1 MLPGSLNEPHGA
13 SSMRDSRRKGQVSM
27 FAFTQTVQFLSE
39 DGAALPQAPVTNQQV
54 AEVLFNIA
62 TLLEMQQANPYRIQA
77 YRNAARGMLT
87 LAEPAIDIIRRG
99 EELRFDGLGV
109 RLRRKITEL
118 LTTGH
123 MTFYDDLCEESLP
136 DDARALMSVEHIGPR
151 TALRLIG
158 PMNIHTVEQLWEE
171 AHSRRLQKH
180 YGFGEKSERRL
191 ERAAEAV
198 LRSPQPPAGAAAV
211 AIPDSATDVG
221 EETASARV
229 ESPARAA

>member
-1 MLPGSLNEPHGA
+1 
-13 SSMRDSRRKGQVSM
+13 M

-77 YRNAARGMLT
+77 YRNGARGMLT
-87 LAEPAIDIIRRG
+87 LPEPAIDIIRRG

-136 DDARALMSVEHIGPR
+136 DDARALMTVEYIGPR

-158 PMNIHTVEQLWEE
+158 PMNIHSVEQLWDE
-171 AHSRRLQKH
+171 AHNRRLQKH

-198 LRSPQPPAGAAAV
+198 LYGPQPPADAAALAV
-211 AIPDSATDVG
+211 PDAFADGSADV
-221 EETASARV
+221 TSFQADA
-229 ESPARAA
+229 PARAA

>member
-1 MLPGSLNEPHGA
+1 
-13 SSMRDSRRKGQVSM
+13 M

-39 DGAALPQAPVTNQQV
+39 DGTAIPQAPVTNQQV
-54 AEVLFNIA
+54 ADVLFNIA

-87 LAEPAIDIIRRG
+87 LAEPAAEIIRRG

-118 LTTGH
+118 LSTGH

-136 DDARALMSVEHIGPR
+136 DDARALMSVQHVGPR

-158 PMNIHTVEQLWEE
+158 PMNIHSVERLWEE
-171 AHSRRLQKH
+171 AHSHRLQKH

-191 ERAAEAV
+191 EREAQAV
-198 LRSPQPPAGAAAV
+198 LLARQASQSTSEV
-211 AIPDSATDVG
+211 APDVAPEPDSQTQLD
-221 EETASARV
+221 SALD
-229 ESPARAA
+229 STGRAA

>member
-1 MLPGSLNEPHGA
+1 
-13 SSMRDSRRKGQVSM
+13 M

-77 YRNAARGMLT
+77 YRNGARGMLT
-87 LAEPAIDIIRRG
+87 LPEPAIDIIRRS

-118 LTTGH
+118 LATGH

-136 DDARALMSVEHIGPR
+136 DDARALMAVEYVGPR

-158 PMNIHTVEQLWEE
+158 PMNIHSVEQLWDE

-198 LRSPQPPAGAAAV
+198 LYGPQPPADAAALAV
-211 AIPDSATDVG
+211 PDAYVSDETDVAPAYSP
-221 EETASARV
+221 EF
-229 ESPARAA
+229 PARAA

>member
-1 MLPGSLNEPHGA
+1 
-13 SSMRDSRRKGQVSM
+13 M

-77 YRNAARGMLT
+77 YRNGARGMLT
-87 LAEPAIDIIRRG
+87 LPEPAIDIIRRS

-118 LTTGH
+118 LATGH

-136 DDARALMSVEHIGPR
+136 DDARALMAVEYVGPR

-158 PMNIHTVEQLWEE
+158 PMNIHSVEQLWDE

-198 LRSPQPPAGAAAV
+198 LYGPQPPADAAALAVPDAYVTDETNV
-211 AIPDSATDVG
+211 APAYSP
-221 EETASARV
+221 EF
-229 ESPARAA
+229 PARAA

>member
-1 MLPGSLNEPHGA
+1 
-13 SSMRDSRRKGQVSM
+13 M

-39 DGAALPQAPVTNQQV
+39 DGAELPQAPVTNQQV

-77 YRNAARGMLT
+77 YRNGARGMLI
-87 LAEPAIDIIRRG
+87 LPEPAIDIIRRG

-109 RLRRKITEL
+109 RLRRKISEL

-123 MTFYDDLCEESLP
+123 MTFYNDLCEESLP
-136 DDARALMSVEHIGPR
+136 DDARALMQVEHIGPR

-158 PMNIHTVEQLWEE
+158 PMNIHSVEQLWDE
-171 AHSRRLQKH
+171 AHNRRLQKH

-198 LRSPQPPAGAAAV
+198 LHSPQPPAGEAAL
-211 AIPDSATDVG
+211 AIPDATSDLND
-221 EETASARV
+221 EETSFQAEA
-229 ESPARAA
+229 PARAA

>member
-1 MLPGSLNEPHGA
+1 
-13 SSMRDSRRKGQVSM
+13 M

-221 EETASARV
+221 EEVASAQV

>member
-1 MLPGSLNEPHGA
+1 
-13 SSMRDSRRKGQVSM
+13 M

-39 DGAALPQAPVTNQQV
+39 DGAALPQAPVANQQV

-77 YRNAARGMLT
+77 YRNGARGMLT
-87 LAEPAIDIIRRG
+87 LPEPAIDIIRRG

-118 LTTGH
+118 LTSGH

-136 DDARALMSVEHIGPR
+136 DDARALMAVEHVGPR

-158 PMNIHTVEQLWEE
+158 PMNIHSVEQLWEE
-171 AHSRRLQKH
+171 AHSHRLQKH

-191 ERAAEAV
+191 ERAAETV
-198 LRSPQPPAGAAAV
+198 LRGPQPPADAAALAV
-211 AIPDSATDVG
+211 PDVFADGSADV
-221 EETASARV
+221 TSFQA

>member
-1 MLPGSLNEPHGA
+1 
-13 SSMRDSRRKGQVSM
+13 M

-62 TLLEMQQANPYRIQA
+62 TLLQMQQANPYRIQA
-77 YRNAARGMLT
+77 YRNGARGMLM
-87 LAEPAIDIIRRG
+87 LPEPAIDIIRRG

-118 LTTGH
+118 LATGH

-136 DDARALMSVEHIGPR
+136 DDARGLMQVEHIGPR

-158 PMNIHTVEQLWEE
+158 PMNIHSVEQLWEE
-171 AHSRRLQKH
+171 AHNRRLQKH

-198 LRSPQPPAGAAAV
+198 LRGPQPPADAV
-211 AIPDSATDVG
+211 ALALPDTDVSDAPN
-221 EETASARV
+221 EAASFQADA
-229 ESPARAA
+229 PARAA

>member
-1 MLPGSLNEPHGA
+1 
-13 SSMRDSRRKGQVSM
+13 M

-77 YRNAARGMLT
+77 YRNGARGMLT
-87 LAEPAIDIIRRG
+87 LPEPAIDIIRRG

-118 LTTGH
+118 LTTSH

-136 DDARALMSVEHIGPR
+136 DDARALIAVEHVGPR

-158 PMNIHTVEQLWEE
+158 PMNIRSVEQLWDE
-171 AHSRRLQKH
+171 AHNHRLQKH

-198 LRSPQPPAGAAAV
+198 LYGPQPPADAAAL
-211 AIPDSATDVG
+211 AIPDAAPDGSADVTSFQA
-221 EETASARV
+221 ET
-229 ESPARAA
+229 PARAA

>member
-1 MLPGSLNEPHGA
+1 
-13 SSMRDSRRKGQVSM
+13 M

-77 YRNAARGMLT
+77 YRNGARGMLT
-87 LAEPAIDIIRRG
+87 LPEPAVDIIRRG

-136 DDARALMSVEHIGPR
+136 DDARELMQVEHIGPR

-158 PMNIHTVEQLWEE
+158 PMNIHSVEQLWDE
-171 AHSRRLQKH
+171 AHTHRLQKH

-191 ERAAEAV
+191 ERAAAAV
-198 LRSPQPPAGAAAV
+198 LHNPQPPAGEAAL
-211 AIPDSATDVG
+211 AIPDATADVND
-221 EETASARV
+221 ETPSV
-229 ESPARAA
+229 QEESPARAA

>member
-1 MLPGSLNEPHGA
+1 
-13 SSMRDSRRKGQVSM
+13 M

-77 YRNAARGMLT
+77 YRNGARGMLT
-87 LAEPAIDIIRRG
+87 LPEPAIDIIRRS

-118 LTTGH
+118 LATGH

-136 DDARALMSVEHIGPR
+136 DDARALMAVEHVGPR

-158 PMNIHTVEQLWEE
+158 PMNIHSVEQLWDE

-198 LRSPQPPAGAAAV
+198 LYGPQPPADAAALAVPDAYVTDETNV
-211 AIPDSATDVG
+211 APAYSP
-221 EETASARV
+221 EF
-229 ESPARAA
+229 PARAA

>member
-1 MLPGSLNEPHGA
+1 
-13 SSMRDSRRKGQVSM
+13 M

-39 DGAALPQAPVTNQQV
+39 DGAALSQAPVTNQQV

-77 YRNAARGMLT
+77 YRNGARGMLT
-87 LAEPAIDIIRRG
+87 LPEPAIDIIRRG

-136 DDARALMSVEHIGPR
+136 ENVRDLMRVPHVGPR
-151 TALRLIG
+151 TALKLVGQAGVHSVPELLRLA
-158 PMNIHTVEQLWEE
+158 QQQ
-171 AHSRRLQKH
+171 RLREH
-180 YGFGEKSERRL
+180 YGFGERSERRL
-191 ERAAEAV
+191 AEGALAV
-198 LRSPQPPAGAAAV
+198 LSR
-211 AIPDSATDVG
+211 
-221 EETASARV
+221 EASA
-229 ESPARAA
+229 A

>member
-1 MLPGSLNEPHGA
+1 
-13 SSMRDSRRKGQVSM
+13 M

-39 DGAALPQAPVTNQQV
+39 DGAALSQAPVTNQQV

-87 LAEPAIDIIRRG
+87 LPESAIDIIRRG

-136 DDARALMSVEHIGPR
+136 DDARALMQVEHVGPR

-158 PMNIHTVEQLWEE
+158 PMNIHSVEQLWDE
-171 AHSRRLQKH
+171 AHNRRLQKH

-191 ERAAEAV
+191 ERAAEVV
-198 LRSPQPPAGAAAV
+198 LHSPQPPAGEAAL
-211 AIPDSATDVG
+211 AIPDAFADGNADV
-221 EETASARV
+221 TSFQADA
-229 ESPARAA
+229 PARAA

>member
-1 MLPGSLNEPHGA
+1 
-13 SSMRDSRRKGQVSM
+13 M

-77 YRNAARGMLT
+77 YRNGARGMLT
-87 LAEPAIDIIRRG
+87 LPEPAIDIIRRS

-118 LTTGH
+118 LATGH

-136 DDARALMSVEHIGPR
+136 DDARALMAVEYVGPR

-158 PMNIHTVEQLWEE
+158 PMNIHSVEQLWDE
-171 AHSRRLQKH
+171 AHNRRLQKH

-198 LRSPQPPAGAAAV
+198 LYGPQPPADAAALAV
-211 AIPDSATDVG
+211 PDAYVSD
-221 EETASARV
+221 ED
-229 ESPARAA
+229 

>member
-1 MLPGSLNEPHGA
+1 
-13 SSMRDSRRKGQVSM
+13 M

-77 YRNAARGMLT
+77 YRNAARGMLA
-87 LAEPAIDIIRRG
+87 LPEQASDIIRVRG
-99 EELRFDGLGV
+99 VALRGLGE

-136 DDARALMSVEHIGPR
+136 EDVRALMAVAYVGPR

-158 PMNIHTVEQLWEE
+158 PIDIHSVEQLWDE
-171 AHSRRLQKH
+171 ALVAASQALSLRR
-180 YGFGEKSERRL
+180 E
-191 ERAAEAV
+191 ERAPVGA
-198 LRSPQPPAGAAAV
+198 RSGGRVAWAAPPADAAALAV
-211 AIPDSATDVG
+211 PDA
-221 EETASARV
+221 
-229 ESPARAA
+229 

>member
-1 MLPGSLNEPHGA
+1 
-13 SSMRDSRRKGQVSM
+13 M

-39 DGAALPQAPVTNQQV
+39 DGAALSQAPVTNQQV

-87 LAEPAIDIIRRG
+87 LPESAIDIIRRG

-136 DDARALMSVEHIGPR
+136 DDARALMQVEH
-151 TALRLIG
+151 
-158 PMNIHTVEQLWEE
+158 
-171 AHSRRLQKH
+171 
-180 YGFGEKSERRL
+180 
-191 ERAAEAV
+191 
-198 LRSPQPPAGAAAV
+198 
-211 AIPDSATDVG
+211 VG
-221 EETASARV
+221 QQ
-229 ESPARAA
+229 

>member
-1 MLPGSLNEPHGA
+1 
-13 SSMRDSRRKGQVSM
+13 M

-39 DGAALPQAPVTNQQV
+39 DGAALSQAPVTNQQV

-77 YRNAARGMLT
+77 YRNGARGMLT
-87 LAEPAIDIIRRG
+87 LPEPAIEIIRRG

-136 DDARALMSVEHIGPR
+136 DDARALMTVEYIGPR

-158 PMNIHTVEQLWEE
+158 PMNIHSVEQLWDE
-171 AHSRRLQKH
+171 AHNRRLQKH

-198 LRSPQPPAGAAAV
+198 LHGPQPPADAAALAV
-211 AIPDSATDVG
+211 PDAFADGSADVTPFQA
-221 EETASARV
+221 ET
-229 ESPARAA
+229 PARAA

>member
-1 MLPGSLNEPHGA
+1 
-13 SSMRDSRRKGQVSM
+13 M

-158 PMNIHTVEQLWEE
+158 PMNIHTVEQLWDE
-171 AHSRRLQKH
+171 AYNRRLQKH

-198 LRSPQPPAGAAAV
+198 LRSPRPPAGAAAV

-221 EETASARV
+221 EEAASAQV
-229 ESPARAA
+229 GSPARAA

>member
-1 MLPGSLNEPHGA
+1 
-13 SSMRDSRRKGQVSM
+13 M

-77 YRNAARGMLT
+77 YRNGARGMLT
-87 LAEPAIDIIRRG
+87 LPEPAIDVIRRG

-136 DDARALMSVEHIGPR
+136 DDARALMQVEYIGPR

-158 PMNIHTVEQLWEE
+158 PMNIHSVEQLWDE
-171 AHSRRLQKH
+171 AHNRRIQKH

-198 LRSPQPPAGAAAV
+198 LRGPQPPSDAAALTLPDADV
-211 AIPDSATDVG
+211 AD
-221 EETASARV
+221 ETGSTCA